1 MMVGGGSYCQS
12 HSWSQSRRR
21 IAKEGV
27 KRVEK
32 ETRRERG
39 MNEGGKE
46 VKGKS
51 IEK

>member
-1 MMVGGGSYCQS
+1 MMEGVGSYCQS
-12 HSWSQSRRR
+12 HSWSLSGWR

-39 MNEGGKE
+39 INEGRKE
-46 VKGKS
+46 VKGES